1 MIKKITLICFL
12 LGSFII
18 TAQDSTDST
27 IETKNSSWNFLIEPY
42 LMFPNMKGSTQI
54 REELRSFDVDANTND
69 IFSHLKMGAMLY
81 LEARNEDWAITSDF
95 VYMKLGEDVTPN
107 TIIESGE
114 LEVKETIWQLD
125 GYRRFLPMLEAGV
138 GMRLMSVSADANFLS
153 NRNNEKSVS
162 ITETWVDPIIVVRS
176 HNVIKEKILI
186 NFNGDIGGFGISS
199 DLTWQVQLDAG
210 YKFSDLFSL
219 MLGYR
224 YLGYDYETGSGQDYF
239 AYNIN
244 TFGPEIRLG
253 FSF

>member
-1 MIKKITLICFL
+1 
-12 LGSFII
+12 
-18 TAQDSTDST
+18 
-27 IETKNSSWNFLIEPY
+27 
-42 LMFPNMKGSTQI
+42 MFPNMKGNTQI
-54 REELRSFDVDANTND
+54 RENLPALEVDANTND

-107 TIIESGE
+107 KIVQSGE
-114 LEVKETIWQLD
+114 LELKETIWQLD

-138 GMRLMSVSADANFLS
+138 GMRLMSVSADASFISTIS
-153 NRNNEKSVS
+153 NERSAS
-162 ITETWVDPIIVVRS
+162 TTETWVDPIIVVRS
-176 HNVIKEKILI
+176 HNVIKENFLL

-199 DLTWQVQLDAG
+199 DFTWQVQLDAG

-219 MLGYR
+219 MFGYR

-239 AYNIN
+239 AYNID